1 MVFKEAGDTLEGNE
15 LVERS
20 ARPLHAPVH
29 LLKGAKVVVHPRPP
43 WALAFEQTQSQ
54 PLPPA
59 TQKSAFL
66 DGTSA
71 VDDHW
76 PATSGPSSRR
86 SFSSIPSNA

>member
-1 MVFKEAGDTLEGNE
+1 MVFKEAGDTLEGNG

-20 ARPLHAPVH
+20 AQPLHAPVYD
-29 LLKGAKVVVHPRPP
+29 LKGAKVVVHTHPP

-59 TQKSAFL
+59 TQKAAFL

-71 VDDHW
+71 FDDQCSA
-76 PATSGPSSRR
+76 ATGPSYRR
-86 SFSSIPSNA
+86 SFSSIPSDA